1 MITLPRRKLRVASQ
15 RLIWALPIAVT
26 LVLPACSKPD
36 DDLGLDLLP
45 GDPLGVVIDTVQL
58 HAFTF
63 ADTAVRTNG
72 LSVQLLGSYFDPQ
85 FGPVKAGVVAQ
96 LRLSSNI
103 ALNFNNAGLVAD
115 SLVLAMPFNGVD
127 YGYGN
132 FNAQTFRVYEIAEDL
147 SLDSNYYADRTPQVI
162 NTDLVADHRGTITP
176 EPLSVAIVGDDSLP
190 PQLRIP
196 LSLDLAERFL
206 DEFGSAN
213 LASGGAFLEFFK
225 GVYVTV
231 DNPGQLP
238 NQGGILYLALT
249 GANSKATLY
258 YHDLNDQPDLLRSL
272 DLLINSNSVR
282 YTVVEHLPELA
293 IDQTLPAA
301 LDDTIS
307 AASTVHVQTLGGART
322 AVRMPSVMGLDS
334 TGRVLAKAE
343 FILPV
348 QGSFYPYYLPP
359 ATLFLFRKDTAGNDV
374 FLPDQLAGI
383 GAIDGNYRASE
394 RSYHFNITRYVQRV
408 LNGTYPN
415 TGFEIVPGS
424 NGVSANRVV
433 LSGPAAAEDPMRLR
447 LTFTTY

>member
-1 MITLPRRKLRVASQ
+1 M
-15 RLIWALPIAVT
+15 WALPLLAV
-26 LVLPACSKPD
+26 LVLAGCRKPD

-45 GDPLGVVIDTVQL
+45 GDPLGVVIDTVEL

-63 ADTAVRTNG
+63 ADTSVRTNG

-85 FGPVKAGVVAQ
+85 FGPMKAGVVAQ

-103 ALNFNNAGLVAD
+103 ALGYDSSGLVAD
-115 SLVLAMPFNGVD
+115 SLVLALPFNGID
-127 YGYGN
+127 FGYGN
-132 FNAQTFRVYEIAEDL
+132 FNAQTFRVFEMAEDL
-147 SLDSNYYADRTPQVI
+147 SLDTNYYSDGTPQFI
-162 NTDLVADHRGTITP
+162 NVDLVADNRGTITP
-176 EPLSVAIVGDDSLP
+176 EPLALAILGDDSLA

-196 LSLDLAERFL
+196 LSLDLADRFL
-206 DEFGSAN
+206 NAFGSID
-213 LASGGAFLEFFK
+213 LASSLAFLQFFK
-225 GVYVTV
+225 GLYVTV

-258 YHDLNDQPDLLRSL
+258 YHDLNEQPDLLRTL
-272 DLLINSNSVR
+272 DLTINTNSVR
-282 YTVVEHLPELA
+282 YTLVEHHPELA
-293 IDQTLPAA
+293 IDPALPIA
-301 LDDTIS
+301 LNDTIS
-307 AASTVHVQTLGGART
+307 PASTVHVQTLAGART
-322 AVRMPSVMGLDS
+322 AVRIPTLAGVDS
-334 TGRVLAKAE
+334 AGRVLAKAE
-343 FILPV
+343 LILPV
-348 QGSFYPYYLPP
+348 QGTYYPYYLPP
-359 ATLFLFRKDTAGNDV
+359 ATLFLFRKDSLGNDV

-394 RSYHFNITRYVQRV
+394 RAYHFNITRYVQRL

-433 LSGPAAAEDPMRLR
+433 LSGPAATADPMRLR